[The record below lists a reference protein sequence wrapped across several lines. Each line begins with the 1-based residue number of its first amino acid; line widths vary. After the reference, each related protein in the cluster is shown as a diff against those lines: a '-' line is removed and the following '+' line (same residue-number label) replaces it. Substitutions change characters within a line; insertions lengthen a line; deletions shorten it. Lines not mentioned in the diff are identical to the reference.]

1 MTSQAENQPQFDV
14 FISYA
19 SVDRDAV
26 EQLVARL
33 ENDKFSVWYDQRQI
47 SRGQVTLGQL
57 ADAIAASAH
66 MIACLSDAYIDR
78 EFTKF
83 ELDLNQSFDPS
94 NKRNRTVPVL
104 IKPLTRP
111 MPNQILAI
119 NRGDLTDAAR
129 YEEEYRRITMN
140 IRHAHE
146 VAPEEMGRIN
156 IDGVKRK
163 LELPFKDPAAEPI
176 VTLTQIR
183 IAAESLCRFLY
194 KQELKMEPGSAGF
207 SELVETV
214 IKSVRLPATVRSA
227 LEAVKSYAELAVM
240 EGEEEEAAITIDA
253 IQPALL
259 DLENLKKWFLKK
271 YELHKKAEP
280 PITSDEP
287 VETVTDEAPP
297 VIAITPPPVV
307 EPAQPAPVVIPQP
320 VSSEP
325 FQALATYSFEAEDAW
340 LLGEKLLIHNHANGR
355 LEIWNGSDL
364 CWRSDGQVWLRRA
377 VVGNANQLALS
388 TWNGWVF
395 LFQGDHLAVSTQLDG
410 TVGDIAPYA
419 DGWVAGTW
427 RTSLCILRENGQPLE
442 PLAAVREGVG
452 SITAIAKGDWFAII
466 DLLGGIGLYNG
477 GRKVAAVPPF
487 ENPGGI
493 MFLGQK
499 ILALDG
505 PQLATINLRG
515 EISSVENVAG
525 KVVCR
530 LVPSVAPDCGFL
542 SLGDMDYQLINP
554 SGMRRPYFHFDNPQK
569 LVSTCLDPEKFLF
582 LAADGRLDYYVGR
595 SLKQSWTDVRNAHLS
610 QDGRHLTIIQ
620 TNQVQVYEGKA

>member
-104 IKPLTRP
+104 VKALTRP
-111 MPNQILAI
+111 LPNQILAI

-146 VAPEEMGRIN
+146 VAPEDLGRIN
-156 IDGVKRK
+156 IEGLKRK

-194 KQELKMEPGSAGF
+194 KQELKMEPGSTGF

-214 IKSVRLPATVRSA
+214 IKSVRLPATVRTA
-227 LEAVKSYAELAVM
+227 LEAVENYGQLAVM
-240 EGEEEEAAITIDA
+240 EGEEEEATITTDA
-253 IQPALL
+253 IRPALL
-259 DLENLKKWFLKK
+259 ALENLKKWFLKK
-271 YELHKKAEP
+271 YELRKDVEP
-280 PITSDEP
+280 IIPPAEP
-287 VETVTDEAPP
+287 VEVVTDEAVP
-297 VIAITPPPVV
+297 VIVITPPPVV
-307 EPAQPAPVVIPQP
+307 EPTPPEPVVIPQP

-325 FQALATYSFEAEDAW
+325 FQALASYALEAEDAW
-340 LLGEKLLIHNHANGR
+340 RLGDKLLAHNRATGR

-377 VVGNANQLALS
+377 VVGNADQLALA
-388 TWNGWVF
+388 TWNGWVYV
-395 LFQGDHLAVSTQLDG
+395 FQGDHLAVSTQLDG
-410 TVGDIAPYA
+410 AVGDIAPYA
-419 DGWVAGTW
+419 GGWVAGTW
-427 RTSLCILRENGQPLE
+427 RTSLCILRLNGEPLE
-442 PLAAVREGVG
+442 SLADVHEGVG
-452 SITAIAKGDWFAII
+452 SIAAIAKGDWFAII
-466 DLLGGIGLYNG
+466 DLLGGIGLYSG
-477 GRKVAAVPPF
+477 GRKVATVPPF

-493 MFLGQK
+493 MFMGQK

-515 EISSVENVAG
+515 EISSVENIAG

-530 LVPSVAPDCGFL
+530 LVPSVALDRGFL
-542 SLGDMDYQLINP
+542 SLGDMDYQLISP
-554 SGMRRPYFHFDNPQK
+554 SGMRRPYFHFDNPKK

-582 LAADGRLDYYVGR
+582 LAADGRLDYYLGR
-595 SLKQSWTDVRNAHLS
+595 SLKQSWPDVSTAHLS
-610 QDGRHLTIIQ
+610 QDGRYLTVIQ
-620 TNQVQVYEGKA
+620 PNQVQMYEDKA

>member
-104 IKPLTRP
+104 IRPLTRP

-146 VAPEEMGRIN
+146 VAPEEIGRVN
-156 IDGVKRK
+156 IEGVKRK

-194 KQELKMEPGSAGF
+194 KQELKMEPGSADF

-214 IKSVRLPATVRSA
+214 IKSVRLPATIRTA
-227 LEAVKSYAELAVM
+227 LEAVKNYGQLAVM
-240 EGEEEEAAITIDA
+240 EGEEEEATITTDA

-259 DLENLKKWFLKK
+259 ELENLKKWFLKK

-280 PITSDEP
+280 SIPHDEP
-287 VETVTDEAPP
+287 VEVATDEAVP
-297 VIAITPPPVV
+297 VIVITPPVV
-307 EPAQPAPVVIPQP
+307 EPIQPAPVVIPQP
-320 VSSEP
+320 VTDEP
-325 FQALATYSFEAEDAW
+325 FQALASYALEAEDAW
-340 LLGEKLLIHNHANGR
+340 RLGGKLLAHNRSNGR

-377 VVGNANQLALS
+377 VVGNADQLALS

-410 TVGDIAPYA
+410 AVGDIAPYA
-419 DGWVAGTW
+419 GGWVAGTW
-427 RTSLCILRENGQPLE
+427 RTSLCILRVNGE
-442 PLAAVREGVG
+442 PPETLADVHEGVG
-452 SITAIAKGDWFAII
+452 SVAAIAKGDWFAII

-477 GRKVAAVPPF
+477 GRKVAAVSPF

-505 PQLATINLRG
+505 PQLATISLRG
-515 EISSVENVAG
+515 EISSVETIAG
-525 KVVCR
+525 NGACR
-530 LVPSVAPDCGFL
+530 LYPGVAPDRGFL
-542 SLGDMDYQLINP
+542 SLGDMDYQLISP
-554 SGMRRPYFHFDNPQK
+554 SGMRRPYFHFEHPQK
-569 LVSTCLDPEKFLF
+569 LVSTCLNPEKFLF
-582 LAADGRLDYYVGR
+582 LAPDGRLDYYLGR

-610 QDGRHLTIIQ
+610 QDGRHLTVIQ
-620 TNQVQVYEGKA
+620 SNQVQMYEDRA